1 MNKRV
6 ELDCIGFNV
15 GNDPTYL
22 GDFEVRWRKMI
33 WLEGELLRAEP
44 HRTVI
49 TPDTDIDGTMEAVN
63 QHFEAMGFGRMP
75 ADDIDLVKAMAA
87 RYWTPEVIEAVAL
100 RNGASAAPAEG

>member
-1 MNKRV
+1 MKKRV

-15 GNDPTYL
+15 GNDPAHL

-33 WLEGELLRAEP
+33 WLEDELLRAEP

-49 TPDTDIDGTMEAVN
+49 TPDADIDEAMEGVN

-75 ADDIDLVKAMAA
+75 EDDIDLIKAMAA
-87 RYWTPEVIEAVAL
+87 RYWTPEVKAAVAL
-100 RNGASAAPAEG
+100 RNAASAS